1 MRLMLMACAGL
12 LGLSACSDGGA
23 GGETP
28 AAGGEPIRIVGSSTV
43 YPFTTAVAENL
54 KNTNPDI
61 PTPIIESTGTGGG
74 LQLFCSGVGLNY
86 PDVANA
92 SRRIK
97 ESEIERCRENGVNQI
112 IEVQVGIDGIVF
124 ARSREAEPME
134 LTSAEIYRA
143 LAGDGAGRHRERSD
157 PLERNRPEPA
167 GHADPR
173 FSVRRPRPARA
184 TPSMSSSWRRAA
196 RSSPKSRR
204 RQTAKTNWPSAAH
217 GLREDGVFVEGG
229 ENDNLIVQKLVAD
242 PRAVGIFGYSY
253 LDENLDKIEPVS
265 LNGVEP
271 TYEEIASGDY
281 TAARPLYIYVK
292 GEHLQAKPA
301 LQTFL
306 AEYTDEGTVGSE
318 GYLRERGL
326 ISLPDERR
334 EENRRIAAEARAM
347 DTAEL

>member
-143 LAGDGAGRHRERSD
+143 LAATAPDGTENEVTRWSEIDPSLPDTQIRVLGPPPTSGTRDAFNELVMEAGCEEFPEIAAQTDSEDELAERCT
-157 PLERNRPEPA
+157 R
-167 GHADPR
+167 
-173 FSVRRPRPARA
+173 
-184 TPSMSSSWRRAA
+184 
-196 RSSPKSRR
+196 
-204 RQTAKTNWPSAAH
+204 
-217 GLREDGVFVEGG
+217 LREDGVFVEGG

-326 ISLPDERR
+326 ISLPDDRR